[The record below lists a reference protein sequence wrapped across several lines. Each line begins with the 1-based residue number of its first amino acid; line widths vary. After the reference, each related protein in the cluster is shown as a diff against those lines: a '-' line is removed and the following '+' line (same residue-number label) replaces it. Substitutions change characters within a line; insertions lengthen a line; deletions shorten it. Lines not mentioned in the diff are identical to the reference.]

1 MSNFHLRLVSAVIL
15 AGVALGLTYFGGA
28 AFRVLAVAV
37 GGGIFIEWCLLSG
50 QTRHRTHFALMG
62 VVASVLLLMVL
73 AGLPPSTVLVALAA
87 GIGLALASGLVSG
100 QGLWGAG
107 GIAYAVL
114 PVIAA
119 SAIRGDAP
127 AGLVAVL
134 FLFAVVWATD
144 IFAYFVGRLAGGPK
158 LAPAISPGKT
168 WSGAVGGV
176 LFAVVAGLAVATV
189 SGLRIGGLL
198 IVSIVLLSAV
208 SQIGDLFESWLKRH
222 FGAKDSSNLIPG
234 HGGVMD
240 RVDGLVA
247 AVIGLYLIGVA
258 ASGPNDPLAAF
269 GSG

>member
-1 MSNFHLRLVSAVIL
+1 MSNFYLRLLSALVL
-15 AGVALGLTYFGGA
+15 AGVALGLTYLGGL

-37 GGGIFIEWCLLSG
+37 GAAIFYEWCLLSD
-50 QTRHRTHFALMG
+50 QRRHMAHFALICG
-62 VVASVLLLMVL
+62 VACLLLVMVL
-73 AGLPPSTVLVALAA
+73 AGLQPATLLVALAA
-87 GIGLALASGLVSG
+87 GTGLALVSGLVSG

-107 GIAYAVL
+107 GVAYALL

-119 SAIRGDAP
+119 TAIRGDGQP
-127 AGLVAVL
+127 GLVAVL

-168 WSGAVGGV
+168 WSGAFGGM
-176 LFAVVAGLAVATV
+176 LFAVIAGLGVTTGA
-189 SGLRIGGLL
+189 GLSIGWLAIG
-198 IVSIVLLSAV
+198 SIVLLSAV

-247 AVIGLYLIGVA
+247 AVIALYLIGVA

-269 GSG
+269 ASG